1 MATQTQAKTRKPFGS
16 SITGYLQEV
25 TQESRKVNW
34 PKRKEVVSNTTL
46 TLLASLAISLFIF
59 FSDQIISSVLAF
71 IYG

>member
-1 MATQTQAKTRKPFGS
+1 MATQTQTKKAFGS

-25 TQESRKVNW
+25 TQESKKVNW
-34 PKRKEVVSNTTL
+34 PKRKEVVNNTTL

-59 FSDQIISSVLAF
+59 FSDQIISSALSF